1 MELFGGDLET
11 MLSRQEY
18 RGCIFSGRFI
28 CLVLHV
34 AMGKEIVMWNVTYLK

>member
-1 MELFGGDLET
+1 MELFGGDLEM

-34 AMGKEIVMWNVTYLK
+34 AMGKEMVMWDVTCLK